1 MGKLDSSLGLTDT
14 MPFGK
19 KHKGKTIEAI
29 YKEDAGYLLWMRDA
43 RKSEQGDATFFTHEV
58 LVLLDETL
66 LKDKYLRSKHQSWG
80 NTMLPQGPVTAPAA
94 EVPATTEFAY
104 ADSWGAF

>member
-19 KHKGKTIEAI
+19 KHKGKTIEDI
-29 YKEDAGYLLWMRDA
+29 YKVDAGYLLWLRDK
-43 RKSEQGDATFFTHEV
+43 RKEDQGDAVFFNPEV
-58 LVLLDETL
+58 LTLLDETL
-66 LKDKYLRSKHQSWG
+66 LKDKNLASKHKSWG

-94 EVPATTEFAY
+94 AVEASTEFAY
-104 ADSWGAF
+104 AGSWGAF

>member
-1 MGKLDSSLGLTDT
+1 MSKLDSSLGLVDT

-29 YKEDAGYLLWMRDA
+29 YKEDASYLLWLRDQ
-43 RKSEQGDATFFTHEV
+43 RKKDGDAEFFDREV
-58 LVLLDETL
+58 LTLLDETL
-66 LKDKYLRSKHQSWG
+66 LKDKYLKTKHQSWG

-94 EVPATTEFAY
+94 AVEASTEFAY